1 MELKKSTLRGAWEFS
16 AAVARRFVEDRGM
29 QTAGS
34 LTFTTLLAMVPLAT
48 VALALSTAFPV
59 FDEAMTALQ
68 LFVFENFLPD
78 TGELDALTDHI
89 LVFTESAGRLTTI
102 GLVFLVVTAVMLMLT
117 IDDALN
123 RIFRVRR
130 VRGLAQ
136 RILMY
141 WSVLTLG
148 PVLIGSSLSMT
159 SFVLGASFG
168 VLSLGM
174 VSEFL
179 LKLLPYVF
187 TWGALTLLYIL
198 VPYRHVGVRHALAG
212 GLVAGVAFEVA
223 KRTFAGYLSN
233 FPTYTLVYGAFATLP
248 IFLLWIYV
256 SWLVVLIGAN
266 FTALLPGYHVIT
278 AERDRPPGRALTEAL
293 DILAVLARAQGGTMR
308 DGNVL
313 PLHVIAR
320 QAGVMPYRCE
330 TVLERCA
337 GMGWTAK
344 TERDSWVLARD
355 ADTIRVADVYRSFVL
370 DPNVTGEGIAEHWK
384 HVDEYWGTSLRELDE
399 RKNAAR

>member
-1 MELKKSTLRGAWEFS
+1 MEQKKSPLRGAWEFT

-59 FDEAMTALQ
+59 FDEAMTSLQ

-89 LVFTESAGRLTTI
+89 IAFTESAGRLTTI
-102 GLVFLVVTAVMLMLT
+102 GLVFLVLTAVMLMLT

-130 VRGLAQ
+130 KRPLAQ
-136 RILMY
+136 RILTY

-159 SFVLGASFG
+159 SFVIGASFG
-168 VLSLGM
+168 VLSLGA
-174 VSEFL
+174 VAEFIL
-179 LKLLPYVF
+179 RLLPYLF

-198 VPYRHVGVRHALAG
+198 VPYRHVSVRHALIG
-212 GLVAGVAFEVA
+212 GLLGGVAFEVA
-223 KRTFAGYLSN
+223 KRGFAAYLSN
-233 FPTYTLVYGAFATLP
+233 FPTYTLLYGAFATLP

-256 SWLVVLIGAN
+256 SWVVVLIGAN
-266 FTALLPGYHVIT
+266 FTALAPGYHVIT
-278 AERDRPPGRALTEAL
+278 AEHDRPPGRELTEAL
-293 DILAVLARAQGGTMR
+293 DVLAVLAHAQN
-308 DGNVL
+308 DGKVL
-313 PLHVIAR
+313 PLEFIAR

-330 TVLERCA
+330 TLLERCA
-337 GMGWTAK
+337 GMGWAAK

-370 DPNVTGEGIAEHWK
+370 DPGVTGERLAEHWK
-384 HVDEYWGTSLRELDE
+384 HVDTYWGTSLRELHE
-399 RKNAAR
+399 RNTVR